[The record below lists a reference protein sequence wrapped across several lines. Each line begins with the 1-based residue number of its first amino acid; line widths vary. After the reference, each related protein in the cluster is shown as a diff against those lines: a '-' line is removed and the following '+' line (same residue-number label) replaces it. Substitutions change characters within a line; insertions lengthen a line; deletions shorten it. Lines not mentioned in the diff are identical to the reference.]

1 MRRISLQMRIINDW
15 VKTPAIA
22 AVLVFGV
29 LLGTSASAQT
39 ALQPRH
45 QAIEALMI
53 AEFANT
59 EGDLKLAAQKYVEAA
74 TLTNDVEVAQ
84 DAFRYAL
91 LAQSDPLARQ
101 ALNVWQRNAK
111 EITEPLLASQAAMAL
126 RERNNDEATRRFAT
140 LLARNNE
147 EATKQAIVYLATA
160 SIDEAQTKDVLG
172 RLIKSDAI
180 PNTLSAWIA
189 VGGMAQALGDSDLTE
204 LAITHLVAKFPNE
217 PRVALLQASREREA
231 GDIDKARATLERL
244 KPQAA
249 KDEMIRAAMAQE
261 YEFMGDFAASERTFA
276 LGEQSNETYA
286 HRASALAM
294 ADDEVGLTKLYQEL
308 AKKASDPD
316 PQQRLL
322 LAQIA
327 QYQKKWDE
335 ALRWYNS
342 VPGSDLKW
350 TAQLSAIQVLYE
362 LQRRD
367 EWMKQLKFMQ
377 SDQSVPDE
385 IRRDAFLLESVLMQR
400 DKNLQGELEAL
411 NRALAAFPDDVEVMY
426 TRALAFERRD
436 EVDKAIAEFRKI
448 LVTDPNN
455 IETLNALGYTLADRT
470 TRYEEALQL
479 INRARS
485 ARPNNPAIIDSYGW
499 VLYKMG
505 KLDEALVQ
513 LKRAASLQRDP
524 EILAHVAEV
533 LLKKGDRE
541 GAIKAYEQGKKLDTE
556 NNNRALAAVKEL
568 LDKAS

>member
-1 MRRISLQMRIINDW
+1 MRIINDW

-385 IRRDAFLLESVLMQR
+385 TRRDAFLLESVLMQR

>member
-1 MRRISLQMRIINDW
+1 MRIINDW

-172 RLIKSDAI
+172 RLIKSGAI

>member
-1 MRRISLQMRIINDW
+1 MRIINDW

-172 RLIKSDAI
+172 RLIKSGAI

-261 YEFMGDFAASERTFA
+261 YEFMGDFAAAERTFA

>member
-1 MRRISLQMRIINDW
+1 MRIINDW

-172 RLIKSDAI
+172 RLIKSGAI

-385 IRRDAFLLESVLMQR
+385 TRRDAFLLESVLMQR

>member
-1 MRRISLQMRIINDW
+1 MRIINDW

-172 RLIKSDAI
+172 RLNKSDAI

-261 YEFMGDFAASERTFA
+261 YEFMGDFAAAERTFA

-385 IRRDAFLLESVLMQR
+385 TRRDAFLLESVLMQR

>member
-261 YEFMGDFAASERTFA
+261 YEFMGDFAAAERTFA

-385 IRRDAFLLESVLMQR
+385 TRRDAFLLESVLMQR

>member
-1 MRRISLQMRIINDW
+1 MRIINDW

>member
-261 YEFMGDFAASERTFA
+261 YEFMGDFAAAERTFA

>member
-385 IRRDAFLLESVLMQR
+385 TRRDAFLLESVLMQR

>member
-1 MRRISLQMRIINDW
+1 MRIINDW

-261 YEFMGDFAASERTFA
+261 YEFMGDFAAAERTFA

-385 IRRDAFLLESVLMQR
+385 TRRDAFLLESVLMQR

>member
-1 MRRISLQMRIINDW
+1 MRIINDW

-261 YEFMGDFAASERTFA
+261 YEFMGDFAAAERTFA

>member
-1 MRRISLQMRIINDW
+1 MRQISLQMRIINDW

-29 LLGTSASAQT
+29 LIGMPGSAQT

-261 YEFMGDFAASERTFA
+261 YEFMGDFAAAERTFA